1 MLAEPSK
8 LTCRRFKG
16 ESYQASVLPLC
27 LRLPSPRVLFGG
39 APWWGRRAVSC
50 GEELGVGISPL
61 TSLPDLLPKASTG
74 TVEAHGACAV
84 KNCPPFMAK
93 SESQPKATFC
103 PVSCSA
109 EEPAR

>member
-16 ESYQASVLPLC
+16 EPYQESVLPLC

-61 TSLPDLLPKASTG
+61 TRLPNLLSKASTG